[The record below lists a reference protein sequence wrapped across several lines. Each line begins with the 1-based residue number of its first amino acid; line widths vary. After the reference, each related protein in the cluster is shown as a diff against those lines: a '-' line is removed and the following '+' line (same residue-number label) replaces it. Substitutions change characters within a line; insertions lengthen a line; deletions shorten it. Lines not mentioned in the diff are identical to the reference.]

1 MGFAEGPQSLLDQGR
16 VGQHP
21 AVQGGVIDLQAAL
34 PEQLLDV
41 AVAQRITQ
49 IPADRLQD

>member
-21 AVQGGVIDLQAAL
+21 PVQGGMVDLEAAL
-34 PEQLLDV
+34 QEQLLDV
-41 AVAQRITQ
+41 TLDLNSGR
-49 IPADRLQD
+49 R